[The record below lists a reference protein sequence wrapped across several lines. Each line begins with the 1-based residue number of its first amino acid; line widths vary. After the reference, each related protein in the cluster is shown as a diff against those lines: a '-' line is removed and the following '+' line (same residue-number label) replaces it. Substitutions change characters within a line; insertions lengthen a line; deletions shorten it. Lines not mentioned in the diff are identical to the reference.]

1 MNKSRLLLA
10 SLIVFSLIFG
20 VGHNAY
26 SWPWSKKGTN
36 ITEKKQNKQKKK
48 KQSKK
53 KKSNQKGQ
61 KATR

>member
-10 SLIVFSLIFG
+10 SLIVFSLVFG

-26 SWPWSKKGTN
+26 SWPWSKKGSD

-53 KKSNQKGQ
+53 KKSNK
-61 KATR
+61 KSRKNTR